1 MKNKRQLREQG
12 LKIMQISLLQ
22 LTLAI
27 LFVGVS
33 FAHDGRGQALLD
45 RRIDLTCTN
54 QTVEQVLEQIE
65 KNAQVRF
72 LYSAELIRADRR
84 VSFSMHNQPLS
95 AVLDNLL
102 KPLQITY
109 EVSSQQIILKRAT
122 TTATSSSGTQSP
134 NVERAAL
141 TVSGKV
147 TSDAGEGL
155 PGVSVVIKGTTT
167 GTVTDVNG
175 NFTLNVSDNNAT
187 LVFSFV
193 GFQSKEV
200 VVNNQT
206 TLNVTL
212 ATDVQSL
219 SEVVVVGYGT
229 QRRQELTTA
238 VTSVSS
244 KSLERQP
251 VAGFDQALQGQAP
264 GIQVTSPT
272 GAPGAGINV
281 RIRGNNSVSLSNS
294 PLYVIDGVPVLP
306 TYDRELSVGNQRP
319 NPLNTLNPSDIQSI
333 DVLKDGA
340 AAAIYGLRASN
351 GVVVITTKRGKSG
364 KAQVSFNAYYG
375 IQQLRKK
382 IPLLNSRQ
390 FAQYYNDAQRAA
402 GQSPSFTNLDSLPYN
417 TDWQDAV
424 YRQAAIRNYQISLS
438 GGTDKTKYYVS
449 GGYFKQDGIALN
461 SGFDRYNFKLN
472 LDQQMSTRFR
482 LGTSL
487 NLSRTNTN
495 GSVRSELGAGN
506 SGTVLGAL
514 AQIPIIPIRN
524 ANGTYS
530 INPFQQFDNPVGN
543 LLETRNNAVIYQ
555 VIGNAYGE
563 LDILK
568 NLTFKSSFGLDFRS
582 QIENEFVSR
591 DYPGLQNASS
601 ATRGSARTGTNQQ
614 LIWLW
619 ENTVTYDP
627 NIGDKHNLTLL
638 AGQSTQ
644 VSDRFTSGASVTGFP
659 SNAVPYLSA
668 GTQFTRP
675 SSYQDQWGL
684 FSLFARAIYN
694 YDERYLATLSLRA
707 DGSSRFSSNN
717 RFGYFPAVSLGWRVS
732 REPFFPQN
740 SAVNDLKV
748 RASFGANGNQEIGAY
763 DRFST
768 YSSGYNYANASGVS
782 GGIAPDRIGNNLLS
796 WETTYQ
802 YNAGVDAGFF
812 KDRLTVNVDAYL
824 KQTKNLLTSVPLPY
838 NAGAQSPQTIQ
849 NIGTVQNKGFE
860 IGINSANIQSESN
873 GFTWS
878 SNLNFSLNRNEVIDI
893 GTLRNDQGQEVDR
906 TIIGDYTITQKGAPL
921 GAFYGYVVQGIFQT
935 TDEITGAATQPG
947 QPRPGD
953 IRFSDLNGDGRIDAS
968 DRTVIG
974 NPNPNFIAG
983 FTNNFSYKGFE
994 LSLFFQGSFG
1004 NDIYNQNRVTIE
1016 GMSDPLNQTTAVLNR
1031 WTPTNTSNTMP
1042 RAVRYDPNQNN
1053 RFSTRFVED
1062 GTYVRLKNLTVAYN
1076 LPGKLV
1082 NKAKIN
1088 GVRVYVTGQNL
1099 LTFTNYSGYDPEVSA
1114 DPFSSV
1120 GFGRDYG
1127 VYPQARTYTAGLSVT
1142 F

>member
-1 MKNKRQLREQG
+1 MKNKRQLREQVS
-12 LKIMQISLLQ
+12 KIMQIGLFQFIIAVVFAGMSL
-22 LTLAI
+22 
-27 LFVGVS
+27 
-33 FAHDGRGQALLD
+33 AHDSKGQELLD
-45 RRIDLTCTN
+45 RRINITCTN
-54 QTVEQVLEQIE
+54 QSVESVLEQIE
-65 KNAQVRF
+65 KTAQVRF
-72 LYSAELIRADRR
+72 LYSSELIRADRR
-84 VSFSMHNQPLS
+84 VSFSMRNQTL
-95 AVLDNLL
+95 ATILDNLL
-102 KPLQITY
+102 KPLQINY
-109 EVSSQQIILKRAT
+109 EVSSQQIILKRAVAAT
-122 TTATSSSGTQSP
+122 TPEQRP

-141 TVSGKV
+141 SVSGKV
-147 TSDAGEGL
+147 TSDAGEAL

-175 NFTLNVSDNNAT
+175 NFTLTVPDNNAV

-193 GFQSKEV
+193 GFVGQEV
-200 VVNNQT
+200 PVNNRT

-212 ATDVQSL
+212 ATDVKSL

-238 VTSVSS
+238 VTSVNSQS
-244 KSLERQP
+244 IERQP

-281 RIRGNNSVSLSNS
+281 RIRGNNSVSLTNS

-306 TYDRELSVGNQRP
+306 TYDRELGVGNQRP
-319 NPLNTLNPSDIQSI
+319 NPLNTINPSDIESI

-351 GVVVITTKRGKSG
+351 GVVVITTKRGKTG
-364 KAQVSFNAYYG
+364 KAQVNFSAYYG

-382 IPLLNSRQ
+382 LPMLNSRQ
-390 FAQYYNDAQRAA
+390 FAEYYNDAQTAA
-402 GQSPSFTNLDSLPYN
+402 GQSPSFANLDSLPYN

-449 GGYFKQDGIALN
+449 GGYFKQDGIAQN
-461 SGFDRYNFKLN
+461 SGFDRYSFKLN

-514 AQIPIIPIRN
+514 AQIPTIPIRN
-524 ANGTYS
+524 ADGTYS

-563 LDILK
+563 FDVLK
-568 NLTFKSSFGLDFRS
+568 NLTFRSSLGLDFRS
-582 QIENEFVSR
+582 QIENEFISR
-591 DYPGLQNASS
+591 NYPGTQNASP

-619 ENTVTYDP
+619 ENTLTYDP

-638 AGQSTQ
+638 AGQSVQ
-644 VSDRFTSGASVTGFP
+644 ASDRFTSGASVTGFP

-707 DGSSRFSSNN
+707 DGSSRFAPNN
-717 RFGYFPAVSLGWRVS
+717 RFGYFPALSLGWRLS
-732 REPFFPQN
+732 REPFFPQGK
-740 SAVNDLKV
+740 AINDLKI

-768 YSSGYNYANASGVS
+768 YGSGYNYAGTSGIS
-782 GGIAPDRIGNNLLS
+782 GGIAPDRIGNNALS

-802 YNAGVDAGFF
+802 YNAGIDAGFF
-812 KDRLTVNVDAYL
+812 KDRLTVTLDAYL
-824 KQTKNLLTSVPLPY
+824 KQTRNLLTSVPLPF
-838 NAGAQSPQTIQ
+838 NAGAQNPQTIQ

-860 IGINSANIQSESN
+860 IGINSTNIQSEGN

-878 SNLNFSLNRNEVIDI
+878 SNLNFSLNRNQVIDI
-893 GTLRNDQGQEVDR
+893 GTLRNEQGQEVDR

-921 GAFYGYVVQGIFQT
+921 GAFFGYQVQSIFQT
-935 TDEITGAATQPG
+935 TDEIASAATQPG
-947 QPRPGD
+947 QPKPGD
-953 IRFSDLNGDGRIDAS
+953 IRFADLNGDGRIDAN
-968 DRTVIG
+968 DRTIIG
-974 NPNPNFIAG
+974 NPNPDFIAG

-1031 WTPTNTSNTMP
+1031 WTPTNTNTTIP

-1053 RFSTRFVED
+1053 RFSTRFIED

-1076 LPGKLV
+1076 LP
-1082 NKAKIN
+1082 NKFLQRAKIS
-1088 GVRVYVTGQNL
+1088 GVRLYVTGQNL

-1120 GFGRDYG
+1120 GFGRDFG
-1127 VYPQARTYTAGLSVT
+1127 VYPQARTYTAGLNVT

>member
-1 MKNKRQLREQG
+1 MKNKRQLREQV

-22 LTLAI
+22 FVLAI
-27 LFVGVS
+27 VFAGVS
-33 FAHDGRGQALLD
+33 LAHDSNGQELLD
-45 RRIDLTCTN
+45 RRINLTCTN
-54 QTVEQVLEQIE
+54 QTVERVLEQIE
-65 KNAQVRF
+65 KTAQVRF

-84 VSFSMHNQPLS
+84 VSFSIHNQPLS
-95 AVLDNLL
+95 MVLDNLL
-102 KPLQITY
+102 KPLQINY
-109 EVSSQQIILKRAT
+109 EVASQQIILKRA
-122 TTATSSSGTQSP
+122 ASASSNAKSP

-147 TSDAGEGL
+147 ISDAGEAL

-175 NFTLNVSDNNAT
+175 NFSLNVPNNTAT

-193 GFQSKEV
+193 GFQTKEV
-200 VVNNQT
+200 PVNNQS

-212 ATDVQSL
+212 ATDVQAL

-244 KSLERQP
+244 KSIERQP

-281 RIRGNNSVSLSNS
+281 RIRGNNSVSLTNS

-306 TYDRELSVGNQRP
+306 TYDRELGVGNQRP
-319 NPLNTLNPSDIQSI
+319 NPLNTLNPNDIESI

-351 GVVVITTKRGKSG
+351 GVVVITTKRGKTG
-364 KAQVSFNAYYG
+364 KAQVNFSAYYG
-375 IQQLRKK
+375 VQQLRKK

-390 FAQYYNDAQRAA
+390 FAQYYNDALTAA
-402 GQSPSFTNLDSLPYN
+402 GQSPAFTNPDSLPYN

-424 YRQAAIRNYQISLS
+424 YRQAAIHNYQISLS

-449 GGYFKQDGIALN
+449 GGYFKQDGISLN
-461 SGFDRYNFKLN
+461 SGFDRYSFKLN

-482 LGTSL
+482 LGASL
-487 NLSRTNTN
+487 NMSRTNTN

-514 AQIPIIPIRN
+514 AQIPTIPIRN
-524 ANGTYS
+524 ADGTYS

-543 LLETRNNAVIYQ
+543 LLETHNNALIYQ
-555 VIGNAYGE
+555 MIGNAYGE

-568 NLTFKSSFGLDFRS
+568 NLTFKSSLGLDFRS
-582 QIENEFVSR
+582 QIENEFISR
-591 DYPGLQNASS
+591 NYPGMQNASPS
-601 ATRGSARTGTNQQ
+601 TRGSARTGTNQQ
-614 LIWLW
+614 VIWLW
-619 ENTVTYDP
+619 ENTFTYDP
-627 NIGDKHNLTLL
+627 TIGDKHNLTLL
-638 AGQSTQ
+638 AGQSVQ
-644 VSDRFTSGASVTGFP
+644 ASDRFTSGASVTGFP

-707 DGSSRFSSNN
+707 DGSSRFAPGN

-732 REPFFPQN
+732 RESFFPQN
-740 SAVNDLKV
+740 GAINDLKV

-768 YSSGYNYANASGVS
+768 YSSGYNYASASGIS

-802 YNAGVDAGFF
+802 YNAGIDAGFF
-812 KDRLTVNVDAYL
+812 KDRLTVTLDAYL

-838 NAGAQSPQTIQ
+838 NAGAQSPSTVQ

-860 IGINSANIQSESN
+860 IGLNSTNIQSEGN

-878 SNLNFSLNRNEVIDI
+878 SNLNFSLNRNKVVDI

-921 GAFYGYVVQGIFQT
+921 GAFYGYVVQGIFQS
-935 TDEITGAATQPG
+935 TDEIASAATQPG
-947 QPRPGD
+947 QPKPGD
-953 IRFSDLNGDGRIDAS
+953 IRFKDLNGDGKIDAS
-968 DRTVIG
+968 DRTIIG
-974 NPNPNFIAG
+974 NPNPKFIAG

-1031 WTPTNTSNTMP
+1031 WTPTNTNTTIP

-1076 LPGKLV
+1076 LPGKFLQ
-1082 NKAKIN
+1082 KAKIS

-1127 VYPQARTYTAGLSVT
+1127 VYPQARTYTAGLNVT

>member
-1 MKNKRQLREQG
+1 MKNKRQLREQV

-22 LTLAI
+22 FALAI
-27 LFVGVS
+27 VFATIS
-33 FAHDGRGQALLD
+33 FAHDSKGQELLD
-45 RRIDLTCTN
+45 RRINLTCTN
-54 QTVEQVLEQIE
+54 QTIEQVLEQIE
-65 KNAQVRF
+65 QTAQVRF

-84 VSFSMHNQPLS
+84 VSFSIKNQPL
-95 AVLDNLL
+95 ATVLDNLFR
-102 KPLQITY
+102 PLQINY
-109 EVSSQQIILKRAT
+109 EVSSQQIILKRA
-122 TTATSSSGTQSP
+122 SSSTRSTTESP

-141 TVSGKV
+141 AVSGKV
-147 TSDAGEGL
+147 TSDAGEEL

-175 NFTLNVSDNNAT
+175 NFTLNVPDNNAV

-200 VVNNQT
+200 PVNGQT

-238 VTSVSS
+238 VTSVNSQ
-244 KSLERQP
+244 SLERQP

-281 RIRGNNSVSLSNS
+281 RIRGNNSVSLTNS

-306 TYDRELSVGNQRP
+306 TYDRELGVGNQRP
-319 NPLNTLNPSDIQSI
+319 NPLNTLNPSDIESI

-351 GVVVITTKRGKSG
+351 GVVVITTKRGKTG
-364 KAQVSFNAYYG
+364 KAQVNFSAYYG
-375 IQQLRKK
+375 TQQLRRK

-390 FAQYYNDAQRAA
+390 FAEYYNDAQTAA
-402 GQSPSFTNLDSLPYN
+402 GQSPAFTNLDSLPYN

-424 YRQAAIRNYQISLS
+424 YRQAAIRNYQVSLS

-461 SGFDRYNFKLN
+461 SGFDRYSFKLN

-514 AQIPIIPIRN
+514 AQIPTIPIRN
-524 ANGTYS
+524 ADGTYS

-563 LDILK
+563 FDVLK
-568 NLTFKSSFGLDFRS
+568 NLTFKSSLGLDFRS
-582 QIENEFVSR
+582 QIENEFISR
-591 DYPGLQNASS
+591 NYPGMQNASP

-619 ENTVTYDP
+619 ENTLTYDP
-627 NIGDKHNLTLL
+627 TLGDKHNLTLL

-659 SNAVPYLSA
+659 SNSVPYLSA

-707 DGSSRFSSNN
+707 DGSSRFAPGN

-732 REPFFPQN
+732 REGFFPQN
-740 SAVNDLKV
+740 SAVNDLKL

-768 YSSGYNYANASGVS
+768 YGSGYNYADGTGIA
-782 GGIAPDRIGNNLLS
+782 GGIAPNRIGNALLS

-802 YNAGVDAGFF
+802 YNAGVDLGLF

-824 KQTKNLLTSVPLPY
+824 KQTKNLLTNVPLPY
-838 NAGAQSPQTIQ
+838 NAGALDPQTTQ

-860 IGINSANIQSESN
+860 IGLNSTNIQSEGN

-878 SNLNFSLNRNEVIDI
+878 SNLNFSLNRNKVVDI

-906 TIIGDYTITQKGAPL
+906 TIIGTYTITQKGAPL

-935 TDEITGAATQPG
+935 ADEIAGAPTQPG
-947 QPRPGD
+947 QPQPGD
-953 IRFSDLNGDGRIDAS
+953 IRFADLNGDGRIDAN
-968 DRTVIG
+968 DRTIIG

-1031 WTPTNTSNTMP
+1031 WTPTNTNTTMP

-1053 RFSTRFVED
+1053 RFSTRFIED
-1062 GTYVRLKNLTVAYN
+1062 GTYVRLKNLTIAYN
-1076 LPGKLV
+1076 LPTKFI

-1088 GVRVYVTGQNL
+1088 GVRVYLTGQNL

-1120 GFGRDYG
+1120 GFGRDFG

>member
-1 MKNKRQLREQG
+1 MKNKRQLREQVFT
-12 LKIMQISLLQ
+12 IMQISLLQ
-22 LTLAI
+22 LVLIVA
-27 LFVGVS
+27 FAGVS
-33 FAHDGRGQALLD
+33 LAHDSRGQELLD
-45 RRIDLTCTN
+45 RRINLVCTN
-54 QTVEQVLEQIE
+54 QTVDNVLEQLE
-65 KNAQVRF
+65 KSAKVRF
-72 LYSAELIRADRR
+72 LYSSELIRADRR
-84 VSFSMHNQPLS
+84 VSLSLRDQPL
-95 AVLDNLL
+95 AIVLDRLL
-102 KPLQITY
+102 TPLQLTY
-109 EVSSQQIILKRAT
+109 EVSSQQIILKRAAAPT
-122 TTATSSSGTQSP
+122 PSARP
-134 NVERAAL
+134 NADRAAL
-141 TVSGKV
+141 PVTGKV
-147 TSDAGEGL
+147 TSDAGEEL
-155 PGVSVVIKGTTT
+155 PGVSVVIKGTST

-175 NFTLNVSDNNAT
+175 NFSLNVPDNSAV
-187 LVFSFV
+187 LLFSFV

-200 VVNNQT
+200 PVNGQT
-206 TLNVTL
+206 NFTVTL

-238 VTSVSS
+238 VTSVNS
-244 KSLERQP
+244 KSIERQP

-281 RIRGNNSVSLSNS
+281 RIRGNNSVSLTNS

-306 TYDRELSVGNQRP
+306 TYDRELGVGNQRP
-319 NPLNTLNPSDIQSI
+319 NPLNTLNPSDIESI

-351 GVVVITTKRGKSG
+351 GVVVITTKRGKTG
-364 KAQVSFNAYYG
+364 KAQVNFSAYYG

-382 IPLLNSRQ
+382 LPLLNSRQ
-390 FAQYYNDAQRAA
+390 FADYYNDAQVAA
-402 GQSPSFTNLDSLPYN
+402 GQAPSFGNPDSLTTN

-514 AQIPIIPIRN
+514 AQIPTIPIRN
-524 ANGTYS
+524 ADGTYS

-543 LLETRNNAVIYQ
+543 LLETRNNALIYQ

-563 LDILK
+563 FDVLK
-568 NLTFKSSFGLDFRS
+568 NLTFKSSLGLDFRS
-582 QIENEFVSR
+582 QVENEFVSR
-591 DYPGLQNASS
+591 NYPGTQNASP

-614 LIWLW
+614 VIWLW
-619 ENTVTYDP
+619 ENTLTYDP
-627 NIGDKHNLTLL
+627 NLGDKHNLTLL
-638 AGQSTQ
+638 GGQSVQ
-644 VSDRFTSGASVTGFP
+644 ASDRFTSGASVTGFP

-707 DGSSRFSSNN
+707 DGSSRFAPGN
-717 RFGYFPAVSLGWRVS
+717 RFGYFPALSLGWRVS

-740 SAVNDLKV
+740 SALNDLKV

-768 YSSGYNYANASGVS
+768 YGSGYNYAGASGIS

-802 YNAGVDAGFF
+802 YNAGIDAGFF
-812 KDRLTVNVDAYL
+812 KDRLTVTLDAYL
-824 KQTKNLLTSVPLPY
+824 KQTRNLLTSVPLPF
-838 NAGAQSPQTIQ
+838 NAGALNPQTVQ
-849 NIGTVQNKGFE
+849 NIGTVENRGFE
-860 IGINSANIQSESN
+860 IGINSTNIQSEGD

-878 SNLNFSLNRNEVIDI
+878 SNLNFSLNRNKVIDI
-893 GTLRNDQGQEVDR
+893 GTLRNEQGQEVDR
-906 TIIGDYTITQKGAPL
+906 TIIGSYTITQKGAPL
-921 GAFYGYVVQGIFQT
+921 GAFFGYVTQGIFQST
-935 TDEITGAATQPG
+935 QEIAEAATQPG
-947 QPRPGD
+947 QPQPGD
-953 IRFSDLNGDGRIDAS
+953 IRFADLNGDGRIDAN
-968 DRTVIG
+968 DRTIIG
-974 NPNPNFIAG
+974 NPNPDFIAG
-983 FTNNFSYKGFE
+983 FTNNLSYKGFE
-994 LSLFFQGSFG
+994 LSVFFQGSFG

-1031 WTPTNTSNTMP
+1031 WTPTNTNTTIP

-1062 GTYVRLKNLTVAYN
+1062 GTYARLKNLTLAYN
-1076 LPGKLV
+1076 LPGKFLQR
-1082 NKAKIN
+1082 AKIG
-1088 GVRVYVTGQNL
+1088 GVRVYLTGQNL

-1120 GFGRDYG
+1120 GFGRDFG
-1127 VYPQARTYTAGLSVT
+1127 VYPQARTYTAGLNVT

>member
-1 MKNKRQLREQG
+1 MKNKRQLREQV

-22 LTLAI
+22 FVLAI
-27 LFVGVS
+27 VFAGVS
-33 FAHDGRGQALLD
+33 LAHDSNGQELLD
-45 RRIDLTCTN
+45 RRINLTCTN
-54 QTVEQVLEQIE
+54 QTVERVLEQIE
-65 KNAQVRF
+65 KTAQVRF

-84 VSFSMHNQPLS
+84 VSFSIHNQPLS
-95 AVLDNLL
+95 MVLDNLL
-102 KPLQITY
+102 KPLQINY
-109 EVSSQQIILKRAT
+109 EVASQQIILKRA
-122 TTATSSSGTQSP
+122 ASASSNAKSP

-147 TSDAGEGL
+147 ISDAGEAL

-175 NFTLNVSDNNAT
+175 NFSLNVPNNTAT

-193 GFQSKEV
+193 GFQTKEV
-200 VVNNQT
+200 PVNNQS

-212 ATDVQSL
+212 ATDVQAL

-238 VTSVSS
+238 VTSVNS
-244 KSLERQP
+244 KAIERQP

-281 RIRGNNSVSLSNS
+281 RIRGNNSVSLTNS

-306 TYDRELSVGNQRP
+306 TYDRELGVGNQRP
-319 NPLNTLNPSDIQSI
+319 NPLNTLNPNDIESI

-351 GVVVITTKRGKSG
+351 GVVVITTKRGKTG
-364 KAQVSFNAYYG
+364 KAQVNFSAYYG

-390 FAQYYNDAQRAA
+390 FAQYYNDALTAA
-402 GQSPSFTNLDSLPYN
+402 GQSPAFTNPDSLPYN

-424 YRQAAIRNYQISLS
+424 YRQAAIHNYQISLS

-449 GGYFKQDGIALN
+449 GGYFKQDGISLN
-461 SGFDRYNFKLN
+461 SGFDRYSFKLN

-482 LGTSL
+482 LGASL
-487 NLSRTNTN
+487 NMSRTNTN

-514 AQIPIIPIRN
+514 AQIPTIPIRN
-524 ANGTYS
+524 ADGTYS

-543 LLETRNNAVIYQ
+543 LLETHNNALIYQ

-568 NLTFKSSFGLDFRS
+568 NLTFKSSLGLDFRS
-582 QIENEFVSR
+582 QIENEFISR
-591 DYPGLQNASS
+591 NYPGMQNASPS
-601 ATRGSARTGTNQQ
+601 TRGSARTGTNQQ
-614 LIWLW
+614 VIWLW
-619 ENTVTYDP
+619 ENTFTYDP
-627 NIGDKHNLTLL
+627 TIGDKHNLTLL
-638 AGQSTQ
+638 AGQSVQ
-644 VSDRFTSGASVTGFP
+644 ASDRFTSGASVTGFP

-707 DGSSRFSSNN
+707 DGSSRFAPGN

-732 REPFFPQN
+732 RESFFPQN
-740 SAVNDLKV
+740 GAINDLKV

-768 YSSGYNYANASGVS
+768 YSSGYNYASASGIS

-802 YNAGVDAGFF
+802 YNAGIDAGFF
-812 KDRLTVNVDAYL
+812 KDRLTVTLDAYL

-838 NAGAQSPQTIQ
+838 NAGAQSPSTVQ

-860 IGINSANIQSESN
+860 IGLNSTNIQSEGN

-878 SNLNFSLNRNEVIDI
+878 SNLNFSLNRNKVVDI

-921 GAFYGYVVQGIFQT
+921 GAFYGYIVQGIFQS
-935 TDEITGAATQPG
+935 TDEIASAATQPG
-947 QPRPGD
+947 QPKPGD
-953 IRFSDLNGDGRIDAS
+953 IRFKDLNGDGKIDAS
-968 DRTVIG
+968 DRTIIG
-974 NPNPNFIAG
+974 NPNPKFIAG

-1031 WTPTNTSNTMP
+1031 WTPTNTNTTIP

-1076 LPGKLV
+1076 LPGKFLQ
-1082 NKAKIN
+1082 KAKIS

-1127 VYPQARTYTAGLSVT
+1127 VYPQARTYTAGLNVT

>member
-1 MKNKRQLREQG
+1 MKNPRQLREQIVR
-12 LKIMQISLLQ
+12 IMQISLFQVVLAVAFAGV
-22 LTLAI
+22 TL
-27 LFVGVS
+27 
-33 FAHDGRGQALLD
+33 AHDGRGQELLN
-45 RRIDLTCTN
+45 RRINLTCSN
-54 QTVEQVLEQIE
+54 QSVESVLEQIE
-65 KNAQVRF
+65 KTAQVRF
-72 LYSAELIRADRR
+72 LYSSELIRADRR
-84 VSFSMHNQPLS
+84 VSLSLQNQPLA
-95 AVLDNLL
+95 AVLDKLL
-102 KPLQITY
+102 KPLQINY
-109 EVSSQQIILKRAT
+109 EVSSEQIILKRAVA
-122 TTATSSSGTQSP
+122 TAPTRSEATGP
-134 NVERAAL
+134 NAERAVL
-141 TVSGKV
+141 PITGKV
-147 TSDAGEGL
+147 TSDAGEEL
-155 PGVSVVIKGTTT
+155 PGVSVVIKGTST
-167 GTVTDVNG
+167 GTVTDASG
-175 NFTLNVSDNNAT
+175 NFTLNVPDNNAV

-200 VVNNQT
+200 PVNNQT

-212 ATDVQSL
+212 ATDVRAL

-238 VTSVSS
+238 VTSVNS
-244 KSLERQP
+244 KSIERQP
-251 VAGFDQALQGQAP
+251 VSGFDQALQGQAP

-281 RIRGNNSVSLSNS
+281 RIRGNNSVSLTNS

-306 TYDRELSVGNQRP
+306 TYDRELGVGNQRP
-319 NPLNTLNPSDIQSI
+319 NPLNTLNPNDIESI

-351 GVVVITTKRGKSG
+351 GVVVITTKRGKTG
-364 KAQVSFNAYYG
+364 KAQVNFNAYYG
-375 IQQLRKK
+375 IQQLRRK

-390 FAQYYNDAQRAA
+390 FAEYFNDAQAAA
-402 GQSPSFTNLDSLPYN
+402 GNPPAFTNLDSLPYN

-461 SGFDRYNFKLN
+461 SGFDRYSFKLN

-482 LGTSL
+482 MGTSL

-514 AQIPIIPIRN
+514 AQIPTIPIRN
-524 ANGTYS
+524 ADGNYS

-563 LDILK
+563 FDILK
-568 NLTFKSSFGLDFRS
+568 NLTFKSSLGLDFRS
-582 QIENEFVSR
+582 QIENEFITR
-591 DYPGLQNASS
+591 NYPGTQNASP

-614 LIWLW
+614 IIWLW
-619 ENTVTYDP
+619 ENTLTYDA
-627 NIGDKHNLTLL
+627 NLGDRHNLTLL
-638 AGQSTQ
+638 AGQSVQ
-644 VSDRFTSGASVTGFP
+644 SSDRFTSGASVTGFP

-707 DGSSRFSSNN
+707 DGSSRFAPGN
-717 RFGYFPAVSLGWRVS
+717 RFGYFPAISLGWRAS
-732 REPFFPQN
+732 REAFFPKDI
-740 SAVNDLKV
+740 ALNDLKI

-768 YSSGYNYANASGVS
+768 YGSGYNYAGTSGIA
-782 GGIAPDRIGNNLLS
+782 GGIAPDRIGNTNLS

-812 KDRLTVNVDAYL
+812 KDRLTLTLDAYI
-824 KQTKNLLTSVPLPY
+824 KQTRNLLTSVPLPY
-838 NAGAQSPQTIQ
+838 NAGALNPQTVQ
-849 NIGTVQNKGFE
+849 NIGTVQNKGLE
-860 IGINSANIQSESN
+860 IGLNSTNIQNENS

-878 SNLNFSLNRNEVIDI
+878 SNFNFTLNRNKVVDI
-893 GTLRNDQGQEVDR
+893 GTLRNEQGQEVDR
-906 TIIGDYTITQKGAPL
+906 VIIGNYTVTQKGAPL
-921 GAFYGYVVQGIFQT
+921 GAFYGYVVQGIFQSA
-935 TDEITGAATQPG
+935 DEIAQAATQPG
-947 QPRPGD
+947 QPKPGD
-953 IRFSDLNGDGRIDAS
+953 IRFVDLNNDGRIDAN
-968 DRTVIG
+968 DRTIIG
-974 NPNPNFIAG
+974 NPNPKFIAG
-983 FTNNFSYKGFE
+983 FTNNLSYKGFE
-994 LSLFFQGSFG
+994 LSIFFQGSYG
-1004 NDIYNQNRVTIE
+1004 NDIYNQNRQTIE

-1031 WTPTNTSNTMP
+1031 WTPTNTNTTVP

-1062 GTYVRLKNLTVAYN
+1062 GTYTRLKNLTIAYN
-1076 LPGKLV
+1076 LPNTFLQR
-1082 NKAKIN
+1082 AKIS
-1088 GVRVYVTGQNL
+1088 GVRVYLTGQNL

-1127 VYPQARTYTAGLSVT
+1127 VYPQARTYTAGLNVT